1 MNNCLDDYAT
11 PALWADGWPE
21 RVVIKDQEEFL
32 FALWEPH
39 LECPDEL
46 FVNLCFRKRGTR
58 RMIHKFRSLKS
69 GMRLSTLLWKYD
81 RHHFDQY
88 FSPNVYVRRDRRL
101 VSVADSWLGWS
112 DVDSA
117 DPYAFKPHP
126 SMIWQT
132 SPGRTQA
139 IWFWDTFH
147 DYTEAS
153 AFSKALA
160 YRHGGDKAG
169 SPANKILRLPGSFN
183 HKPEYGKPFIPML
196 HFASGPI
203 SERPTLLASSIKQ
216 KAAAVPRADLDP
228 LLHDRMTVFK
238 KYRRHLSASTRSL
251 IRHTEVRAE
260 NRSNR
265 IYAMVAGLAEAGATP
280 NEIAAV
286 IWGSPYFRDKYGDNL
301 GKLEEEIFRIL
312 DTVEVPK

>member
-1 MNNCLDDYAT
+1 MDDYAT
-11 PALWADGWPE
+11 PALWNDGWPE

-32 FALWEPH
+32 AALWELH

-46 FVNLCFRKRGTR
+46 FVNLCFRKRGAQ
-58 RMIHKFRSLKS
+58 RMIQKFRPLKPD
-69 GMRLSTLLWKYD
+69 MRLSTLLWKYD
-81 RHHFDQY
+81 RHHYDQY

-117 DPYAFKPHP
+117 DPYAFQPHP
-126 SMIWQT
+126 SVIWQT

-139 IWFWDTFH
+139 IWFWDAFH
-147 DYTEAS
+147 DSTEAS

-169 SPANKILRLPGSFN
+169 SAANKILRLPGSFN

-196 HFASGPI
+196 HFASDLI

-216 KAAAVPRADLDP
+216 KAGAVPRGSLDP
-228 LLHDRMTVFK
+228 FEHDRMSVFK

-260 NRSNR
+260 NRSDR

-286 IWGSPYFRDKYGDNL
+286 IWGSPYFQDKYHSNH
-301 GKLEEEIFRIL
+301 GKLEEEVFRIL
-312 DTVEVPK
+312 DKVEVGR